1 EYTPQKFSTDG
12 LVAAWKDDSL
22 KINEEYQR
30 GASWTQAQMQGLI
43 DSIFRQYPIPPIFLH
58 QIRAKGLGGLEST
71 RYEIVD
77 GQQRIRAL
85 ADFRSDKFPLLEASD
100 KKLRLPNSLRKLPAP
115 WGKRR
120 FSELEPMRCGIFS
133 SVFNPALL
141 F

>member
-1 EYTPQKFSTDG
+1 MSHRHDLNAFLNTAE
-12 LVAAWKDDSL
+12 DDAIVSGTKPEATL
-22 KINEEYQR
+22 PF
-30 GASWTQAQMQGLI
+30 TL
-43 DSIFRQYPIPPIFLH
+43 IFLH

-85 ADFRSDKFPLLEASD
+85 ADFHSDKFPLLEASD

-120 FSELEPMRCGIFS
+120 FSELAEQLPE
-133 SVFNPALL
+133 
-141 F
+141 